1 MTKWRSI
8 TLLAALFGLS
18 PLLAQPEEGDPLEQH
33 LFPPELVMRHQN
45 TLQISQEQRETIIQE
60 VQSAQAQFTPLQW
73 ELQRH
78 VETLSRLLEAAVDEE
93 EVLPS

>member
-45 TLQISQEQRETIIQE
+45 TLQISQ
-60 VQSAQAQFTPLQW
+60 
-73 ELQRH
+73 
-78 VETLSRLLEAAVDEE
+78 
-93 EVLPS
+93 